1 MYTVKRI
8 SVFELIVR
16 GWKKN
21 LLLVVATT
29 AITFVY
35 IEFRP
40 EKAVAAPSVFTGFV
54 TAIAFFVAFFS
65 TQAYGRWW
73 EARKIWGTYVNDSR
87 SFARMVLAFFPM
99 SDGEP
104 DITAL
109 RTRLVHRHIAHLYA
123 LKERLREE
131 STHEYLKYLS
141 DEDGRQ
147 VSDLSS
153 VANAILGLQ
162 GKDIVAAEREG
173 HIDGFKQAQLNDML
187 SRFSTSMGMA
197 ERIKTTVFPAYYSA
211 LIRVAVWV
219 LIFTYPISLSGQI
232 GYWAILF
239 ASLFSMILLMIFEVG
254 QAMMTPFEGKPSDTP
269 MSSIV
274 RNIEIN
280 LLEELGESDIPA
292 PVEAVDGRYLM

>member
-1 MYTVKRI
+1 M
-8 SVFELIVR
+8 
-16 GWKKN
+16 
-21 LLLVVATT
+21 
-29 AITFVY
+29 
-35 IEFRP
+35 
-40 EKAVAAPSVFTGFV
+40 
-54 TAIAFFVAFFS
+54 AFFS

-99 SDGEP
+99 SDGKP
-104 DITAL
+104 DLTAL

-147 VSDLSS
+147 VSGLSS

-219 LIFTYPISLSGQI
+219 LIFTYPVSLSGQI

-239 ASLFSMILLMIFEVG
+239 ASLFNMILLMIFEVG

-274 RNIEIN
+274 RTIEIN
-280 LLEELGESDIPA
+280 LLEEMGESDIPA